1 MILRKIDCMPFQ
13 FIFHSL
19 FAAGFD
25 WLEAILPLLFVLIW
39 IISQVVAVFRRVRG
53 GVRENTEDDD
63 NEDEIISNIILE
75 QRMSGRQCKGCG
87 ATFVAPALAIVDCP
101 ECGRL
106 TPPEIDGREVSAQEE
121 VTNPVEAEINA
132 FLGQHTGKN
141 QSSPMAGGG
150 RKENPNTLPISNE
163 IRRENVSASNVRL
176 DQEAELQTS
185 QQVQSSLLE
194 EGSITRHIHDVFDH
208 NIGRLPQGVVESPS
222 ADLQAG
228 TQKIVNENSSEK
240 MNASD
245 LRVAAMLK
253 DPRTR
258 RQLFV
263 LKEILDQPKNLWE

>member
-1 MILRKIDCMPFQ
+1 MPFQ

-150 RKENPNTLPISNE
+150 RKENPITLPISNAVFE
-163 IRRENVSASNVRL
+163 SSRRPS
-176 DQEAELQTS
+176 T
-185 QQVQSSLLE
+185 
-194 EGSITRHIHDVFDH
+194 VFDMTSGFSSTLLCVSDEP
-208 NIGRLPQGVVESPS
+208 IAETIPSPTR
-222 ADLQAG
+222 AI
-228 TQKIVNENSSEK
+228 IVSS
-240 MNASD
+240 
-245 LRVAAMLK
+245 VA
-253 DPRTR
+253 PP
-258 RQLFV
+258 
-263 LKEILDQPKNLWE
+263 IN

>member
-1 MILRKIDCMPFQ
+1 MPFQ

-39 IISQVVAVFRRVRG
+39 IVSQVVAVFRRVRG
-53 GVRENTEDDD
+53 GARENTEDDD
-63 NEDEIISNIILE
+63 NEDEMISNILLE

-87 ATFVAPALAIVDCP
+87 ATFVAPVLAIVDCP

-121 VTNPVEAEINA
+121 VMNPVEAEINA
-132 FLGQHTGKN
+132 FLGQHTGKD

-150 RKENPNTLPISNE
+150 KRENPITLPISNE

-176 DQEAELQTS
+176 NQEARMENLQR
-185 QQVQSSLLE
+185 VQSSPTE

-208 NIGRLPQGVVESPS
+208 DLGRLPRGVVESPW
-222 ADLQAG
+222 ADLQDS
-228 TQKIVNENSSEK
+228 TQQMVNKSSTEK

>member
-1 MILRKIDCMPFQ
+1 MPFQ

-121 VTNPVEAEINA
+121 VTNPVKQRSMHFGSAYREM
-132 FLGQHTGKN
+132 
-141 QSSPMAGGG
+141 QSIVPYGWWWQE
-150 RKENPNTLPISNE
+150 RKSYY
-163 IRRENVSASNVRL
+163 
-176 DQEAELQTS
+176 
-185 QQVQSSLLE
+185 
-194 EGSITRHIHDVFDH
+194 
-208 NIGRLPQGVVESPS
+208 
-222 ADLQAG
+222 
-228 TQKIVNENSSEK
+228 
-240 MNASD
+240 ASD
-245 LRVAAMLK
+245 FK
-253 DPRTR
+253 
-258 RQLFV
+258 
-263 LKEILDQPKNLWE
+263 